1 MKPELVACVV
11 KQELLISMGRYLKNS
26 QIFSMLHWVVVFFNA
41 QLINVTH
48 LSTKKLFETFYLNL
62 HFEWIQT
69 NLEFHLL
76 LYFVQPKK
84 NSLMKTVLNVVYA
97 YHSLWT
103 SGYLLCYMDDNVR
116 IGQPLGKNTTLG
128 MDLRSPPVGEANRV
142 HRSSLGPRA
151 MELGGPRVHG
161 LLQST
166 GQKAVPDRRKLQRSS
181 AVRWPHPPYSSVS
194 D

>member
-1 MKPELVACVV
+1 MWRIFQRKSSWRRFISIYILNEF
-11 KQELLISMGRYLKNS
+11 KQI
-26 QIFSMLHWVVVFFNA
+26 
-41 QLINVTH
+41 
-48 LSTKKLFETFYLNL
+48 LSSIYFYILSN
-62 HFEWIQT
+62 Q
-69 NLEFHLL
+69 
-76 LYFVQPKK
+76 KK